1 LTWPVTRV
9 QSTVWPDSGGQ
20 GGDELALGA
29 TVALPERVRHVGH
42 VVQPREAGG
51 VLGLGH
57 GAELVGGGNR
67 LGHDLHRLADGLRRQ
82 ERFALGDVD
91 GADLAGPLV
100 DVLEQVTV
108 DGAQAIEV
116 VRRRDAVAGHRQRP
130 NLDCLVLALT
140 QLLLRRRTDVV
151 AQNPGCPHGP
161 AGRCWGRGSR
171 ATARPHRPLPTA
183 EAGPAVRKVVPGA
196 EAPQLLLVD
205 LTAHVGVLVS
215 TRHRAGVAAFHLGA
229 VPDSPGRLGAAR
241 RLLRVD
247 VTTAAIGS
255 VMFGCSCLGRCAV
268 ACSGCLGGSLRGL
281 WRRWRLVRA
290 TVGGS
295 GTVGR

>member
-151 AQNPGCPHGP
+151 AQNPGVLMARQ
-161 AGRCWGRGSR
+161 AG
-171 ATARPHRPLPTA
+171 
-183 EAGPAVRKVVPGA
+183 
-196 EAPQLLLVD
+196 
-205 LTAHVGVLVS
+205 
-215 TRHRAGVAAFHLGA
+215 AGVEVAAPPLVLIAHFPRLRLDQQCGRSCRA
-229 VPDSPGRLGAAR
+229 RKRRSSSSSISPR
-241 RLLRVD
+241 
-247 VTTAAIGS
+247 T
-255 VMFGCSCLGRCAV
+255 
-268 ACSGCLGGSLRGL
+268 
-281 WRRWRLVRA
+281 
-290 TVGGS
+290 
-295 GTVGR
+295 